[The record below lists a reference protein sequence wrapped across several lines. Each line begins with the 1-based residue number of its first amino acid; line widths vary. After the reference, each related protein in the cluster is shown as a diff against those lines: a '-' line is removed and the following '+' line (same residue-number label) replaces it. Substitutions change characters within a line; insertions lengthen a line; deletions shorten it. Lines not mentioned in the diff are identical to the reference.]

1 MNKLVW
7 FNTLLPYKV
16 IHMAQYMEGNTYLGV
31 MNEDY
36 EKF

>member
-1 MNKLVW
+1 MNKLAW

-31 MNEDY
+31 KNEVY